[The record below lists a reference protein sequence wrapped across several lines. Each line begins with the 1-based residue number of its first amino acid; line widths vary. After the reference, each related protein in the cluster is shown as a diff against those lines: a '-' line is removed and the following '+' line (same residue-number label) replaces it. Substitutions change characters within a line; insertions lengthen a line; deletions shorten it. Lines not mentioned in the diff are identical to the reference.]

1 MPRWRRW
8 PDEYQPHGRGRA
20 GQGDQRRVHLEV
32 DGTREKLLGLG
43 LVHAAEA
50 LAEELSEAVKHNRP
64 AHMLL
69 DRLLSHELNARDER
83 RVRTSL
89 RLRTCRWA

>member
-1 MPRWRRW
+1 MSTNPTATAA
-8 PDEYQPHGRGRA
+8 PTKGTNGA
-20 GQGDQRRVHLEV
+20 VHLEV

-69 DRLLSHELNARDER
+69 DRLLSHELNAGDQR